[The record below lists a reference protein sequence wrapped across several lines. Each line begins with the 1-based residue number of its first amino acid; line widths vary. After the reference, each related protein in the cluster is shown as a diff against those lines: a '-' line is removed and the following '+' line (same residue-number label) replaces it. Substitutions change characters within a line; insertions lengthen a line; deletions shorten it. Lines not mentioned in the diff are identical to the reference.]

1 LIDLILDRLK
11 EESNEIS
18 RSSLK
23 CLILTFQC
31 WSDPKLESLILD
43 FKKHFPNTIH
53 EDDENAENGVAQWS
67 LHAECDFDSKIA
79 DINLGGANAVHYKA
93 LSFL

>member
-1 LIDLILDRLK
+1 MER
-11 EESNEIS
+11 
-18 RSSLK
+18 
-23 CLILTFQC
+23 
-31 WSDPKLESLILD
+31 LESLKSKEISEREIILD

-53 EDDENAENGVAQWS
+53 EDDENAENGVVQWS